1 MLIANCRES
10 FGETIAAALH
20 CSFQKP
26 ICASKT
32 WPIISIRATR
42 WLWLFIIIT
51 IHGLA
56 LWRAPGEEGE
66 TNNNEIGWMWLTD
79 TIQWPGR
86 RSRCKAQT
94 TERINSLVM
103 CNVYCGNSSNRISL
117 PILLLWSLY
126 SLYTSRQPGSHRL
139 LVSLNL
145 KSSIVVH
152 LCFCPF
158 VYQYFFS
165 SSACLPSG

>member
-1 MLIANCRES
+1 MVLCGLVEEEEEEGEGGRVSRMLIANCRES

-32 WPIISIRATR
+32 WPIISIRPTR

-86 RSRCKAQT
+86 RSRCKA
-94 TERINSLVM
+94 
-103 CNVYCGNSSNRISL
+103 Y
-117 PILLLWSLY
+117 P
-126 SLYTSRQPGSHRL
+126 P
-139 LVSLNL
+139 
-145 KSSIVVH
+145 
-152 LCFCPF
+152 
-158 VYQYFFS
+158 
-165 SSACLPSG
+165 SALIRW